1 MSGLHGSVNLNMA
14 LLFLYA
20 ACGLLGSVSVCL
32 CVCGISSVGMSYCR
46 ESDMALPS
54 CHSLRVGL
62 SPRCVCGGGGGWD
75 SSWLL
80 GTRAFLDD
88 LLQGP
93 RFNVLPY
100 VPA

>member
-54 CHSLRVGL
+54 YRSLRVGL
-62 SPRCVCGGGGGWD
+62 SPRSWGGGRQ
-75 SSWLL
+75 L
-80 GTRAFLDD
+80 GQQLASGDKSFSR
-88 LLQGP
+88 
-93 RFNVLPY
+93 
-100 VPA
+100 